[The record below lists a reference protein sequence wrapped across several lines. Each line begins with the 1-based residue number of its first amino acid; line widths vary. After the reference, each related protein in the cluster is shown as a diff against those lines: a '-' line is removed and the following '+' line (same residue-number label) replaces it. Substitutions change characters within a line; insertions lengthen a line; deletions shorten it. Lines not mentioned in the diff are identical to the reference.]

1 MQFHCVIYFDPQ
13 IVFGGSAEAQS
24 VLADTGPHA
33 AALAASGKLV
43 ASYPLNMPT
52 TARTIA
58 VRDGQTVVSD
68 GPFLETKEMVGGL
81 VVIEASD
88 LNEAISIAA
97 GIPHARLGHVE
108 IRPAIDF
115 SQPRPR
121 V

>member
-13 IVFGGSAEAQS
+13 IVFSGSAEAQS

-52 TARTIA
+52 TARTVA
-58 VRDGQTVVSD
+58 VRDGQPVVSD

-81 VVIEASD
+81 VVIEAAD
-88 LNEAISIAA
+88 MNEAIAIAA